1 MKLRRYIKPLSGPI
15 DVTSLIDVVL
25 LLLIFFMLSS
35 SFVLQPGIEV
45 NPPKGLGS
53 TGVSDSRYIVNITG
67 QQPPLMFLNDQVTTL
82 EGLGRDL
89 KAIAKQES
97 EVTVIL
103 RADQEVS
110 HGFVTEV
117 MNIALEAGVSVLI
130 ATQPRMPEKP

>member
-35 SFVLQPGIEV
+35 SFVLQPGIKV

-82 EGLGRDL
+82 ERLGRDL

>member
-1 MKLRRYIKPLSGPI
+1 MKLRRHIKPLSGPI

-25 LLLIFFMLSS
+25 LLIIFFMLSS
-35 SFVLQPGIEV
+35 SFVLQPGIKV

-53 TGVSDSRYIVNITG
+53 TGVSDSRYIVNITA
-67 QQPPLMFLNDQVTTL
+67 QEPPLMFLNDQVTTL
-82 EGLGRDL
+82 EGLSRDL
-89 KAIAKQES
+89 KAIAKNES

-117 MNIALEAGVSVLI
+117 MNLALQAGVSVLI
-130 ATQPRMPEKP
+130 ATQPQIQEKP

>member
-35 SFVLQPGIEV
+35 SFVLQPGIKV